1 MKHPMTMLRTIAVL
15 GASCAMSPSIATDGP
30 VDETS
35 VVARF
40 DRALAA
46 GLPQTILLP
55 RDNEHDI
62 GESEA
67 GALTL
72 LSRMAVDI
80 RMPNGDTIDMFDARV
95 DGARAVVSRRADHVD
110 VTMLRDDNLDTRGF
124 TPGTDE
130 TEHVTRSGADPIEY
144 SGQPDPIAQGSSGTG
159 TVHVAFP
166 ERAAKDDPLT
176 INIFVH
182 DDTDI
187 VDGHDLYRDYLS
199 WWLAELQEKIVP
211 DQAIKVDVVGRIRG
225 VTDIKYGGSASIT
238 RWTSVVAKLVE
249 KQGFRRTHKDK
260 YLLFTKNEISPGL
273 SGVALRNKSEA
284 IASKAGGYSIIAH
297 ELGHTLGALHED
309 AEIRYGGWWCE
320 TNMYGNHSPFRSHCC
335 VYSDKNRARIRDYIA
350 HGAL

>member
-1 MKHPMTMLRTIAVL
+1 MKHPKTMLRAIAVL
-15 GASCAMSPSIATDGP
+15 GTSCAMSPSIAMDGP
-30 VDETS
+30 TDDLS

-40 DRALAA
+40 DEALAM

-55 RDNEHDI
+55 RDNEHDP
-62 GESEA
+62 GENEPA
-67 GALTL
+67 ALTL

-110 VTMLRDDNLDTRGF
+110 VTMLHDDSLDTRGF
-124 TPGTDE
+124 TLGMEE
-130 TEHVTRSGADPIEY
+130 TEHVTRPAAGPVEF
-144 SGQPDPIAQGSSGTG
+144 SGQPDPIAQGSSDAG
-159 TVHVAFP
+159 TVHIVFP

-182 DDTDI
+182 DDTGI

-199 WWLAELQEKIVP
+199 WWLAELREKTVP
-211 DQAIKVDVVGRIRG
+211 DQAIRVDVVGRIRG
-225 VTDIKYGGSASIT
+225 VTDMKYGGNASIT

-249 KQGFRRTHKDK
+249 KRGFRRTHKDK

-273 SGVALRNKSEA
+273 SGVALRNQSEA

-309 AEIRYGGWWCE
+309 AEVHYGGWWCE
-320 TNMYGNHSPFRSHCC
+320 TNMYGSHSPFRSHCY

-350 HGAL
+350 HGVL